1 MQLEAAKLE
10 SENKRVSAQIGLKA
24 GIELSQAEA
33 KTKKEGVDL
42 SLSVAKTLLETE
54 ISERDRLE
62 NGRNDPNTANQG
74 NQRPDG

>member
-1 MQLEAAKLE
+1 LQLEAAKLE

-42 SLSVAKTLLETE
+42 SLDVAKTLLNTE
-54 ISERDRLE
+54 MSERDRLE
-62 NGRNDPNTANQG
+62 NGRNDPNT
-74 NQRPDG
+74 DKK